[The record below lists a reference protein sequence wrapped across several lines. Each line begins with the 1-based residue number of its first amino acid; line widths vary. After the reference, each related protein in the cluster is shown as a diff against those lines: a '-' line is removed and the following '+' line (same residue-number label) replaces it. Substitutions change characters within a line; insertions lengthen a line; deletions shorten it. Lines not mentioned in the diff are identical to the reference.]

1 MRVIG
6 NAAGDLLE
14 ISTVI
19 RSKPLA
25 LYWTS
30 QRRKLTSGLCRPPIR
45 CSCGEHRHVVGA
57 AGDDDFVPV
66 RGAGVVGA
74 LQDRLAAA
82 GAEAL
87 AVEHQF
93 ARPTPYVEAR
103 GDASRT
109 ANAEIVCPSFD
120 AYGDGAR

>member
-25 LYWTS
+25 LYWPS
-30 QRRKLTSGLCRPPIR
+30 QRRILTSGLCRPPIR

-57 AGDDDFVPV
+57 AADGDLVPI
-66 RGAGVVGA
+66 RSAGVA
-74 LQDRLAAA
+74 STLQDRLAAD

-93 ARPTPYVEAR
+93 ARPTPYVETQIGR
-103 GDASRT
+103 ASCR
-109 ANAEIVCPSFD
+109 E
-120 AYGDGAR
+120 